1 MSLFLISVD
10 THKLSTASKSLTD
23 NISQLS
29 KPIVEKQGDRFV
41 TEQDAGKI
49 VLSDKP
55 QEIIDPKALKANDKD
70 SKPLQDL
77 RFGTESGWRGR
88 WDLYWT
94 VSWTPTG
101 QGESRS
107 RMTQCH

>member
-1 MSLFLISVD
+1 M
-10 THKLSTASKSLTD
+10 
-23 NISQLS
+23 
-29 KPIVEKQGDRFV
+29 

-88 WDLYWT
+88 WA
-94 VSWTPTG
+94 TPLDCFMDSNWSG
-101 QGESRS
+101 RVKE
-107 RMTQCH
+107 